1 MKIVNLVV
9 LIISS
14 IILVAESSLIRK
26 RNKRRARGTKKIYE
40 PCYYQLVSS
49 DCADGLTCSVME
61 FSYAK
66 QALVYVDKVGHDT
79 YKGICKYKPNG
90 PCRIE
95 EKESHA
101 PCLYNYTCELYDW
114 KGESKERGICKSLI
128 GSLKEFT
135 EKMEPKDIQI
145 DAEWKKK
152 GILV

>member
-40 PCYYQLVSS
+40 PCYYNWLSN

-66 QALVYVDKVGHDT
+66 QALVYVDRVGHDT

-101 PCLYNYTCELYDW
+101 PCLYNYTCESYDW
-114 KGESKERGICKSLI
+114 EGKSKERGICKSL

-135 EKMEPKDIQI
+135 GKMEPEDIQR
-145 DAEWKKK
+145 DAQWKKRE